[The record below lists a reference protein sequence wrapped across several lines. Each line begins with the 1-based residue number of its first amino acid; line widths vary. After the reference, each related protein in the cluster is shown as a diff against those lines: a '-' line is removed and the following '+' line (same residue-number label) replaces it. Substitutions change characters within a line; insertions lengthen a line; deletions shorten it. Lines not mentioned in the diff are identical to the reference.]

1 MKRRVNNIHL
11 SCVTSLLPGFIKV
24 IIEDR
29 KANEIYMDNSPN
41 TRKWEGLAKDFFY
54 APEDIRYK
62 WAMTRVYRLEPTTNG
77 LLIVISTQYEP
88 Y

>member
-11 SCVTSLLPGFIKV
+11 SCVTSLMTGFTKI

-29 KANEIYMDNSPN
+29 KASEIYLSNSPN
-41 TRKWEGLAKDFFY
+41 TKKWEGLVKDLY
-54 APEDIRYK
+54 NAPDEIRYK
-62 WAMTRVYRLEPTTNG
+62 WMMTRLYHIEPTENG
-77 LLIVISTQYEP
+77 VLLVICTEYEP